1 MMQLDL
7 CKTELSQQVSNR
19 LSQLTT
25 EMVRASAAD
34 VLWLMQREGLSMSRA
49 LALMFLAHEKT
60 ASISD
65 ISGYL
70 NLSLGNT
77 SHIVEQLVCGGYV
90 TRTEDIND
98 RRLRQVMLTAK
109 GQAFVQEIKQIRIRD
124 LAQRLEALPLALLQS
139 ADTIMAAMLE
149 QLQLEPSKMG

>member
-1 MMQLDL
+1 
-7 CKTELSQQVSNR
+7 
-19 LSQLTT
+19 
-25 EMVRASAAD
+25 
-34 VLWLMQREGLSMSRA
+34 